1 MYIYIYHIY
10 LRKNAGT
17 TYTSVCLQ
25 IMLFTKRKMWQK
37 LHLYTH
43 VKHRKPMVALGYSQ
57 SSDSCLNRALDS
69 CPTTAPARPSTH
81 RRHQR
86 GYIEGLFWEMDTPLQ
101 RPRFFESL
109 IGPKVPNKAHVL
121 MSLKQK
127 ACALFTLVFPY
138 LDIPQDLLSQTT
150 VALCQLR
157 PWVWGGILLKIRK
170 SVWRCLI
177 VASYFVVSFLI
188 YEL

>member
-1 MYIYIYHIY
+1 MQAELRLLRMGQQFGNLVCKPIEIHLGDWNQNDCQLIFTHTDTYKIHYTLFFMGQYAIVIKTSISNIVIQLNVQYDTCIYIYIYHIY

-86 GYIEGLFWEMDTPLQ
+86 GYIEGLF
-101 RPRFFESL
+101 
-109 IGPKVPNKAHVL
+109 
-121 MSLKQK
+121 
-127 ACALFTLVFPY
+127 
-138 LDIPQDLLSQTT
+138 
-150 VALCQLR
+150 
-157 PWVWGGILLKIRK
+157 
-170 SVWRCLI
+170 
-177 VASYFVVSFLI
+177 
-188 YEL
+188 